1 MDSQR
6 QHPQYLS
13 QQDLARRWGRTE
25 CAIGLASAL
34 GSGPR
39 YVKIDG
45 MLHYP
50 VDAVRQYEQDCL
62 LRDTQDCAEAH
73 TLN

>member
-13 QQDLARRWGRTE
+13 QQDLAKRWGRTE

-50 VDAVRQYEQDCL
+50 FDAVRQYEQDRL
-62 LRDTQDCAEAH
+62 LLEAQDLDEMH